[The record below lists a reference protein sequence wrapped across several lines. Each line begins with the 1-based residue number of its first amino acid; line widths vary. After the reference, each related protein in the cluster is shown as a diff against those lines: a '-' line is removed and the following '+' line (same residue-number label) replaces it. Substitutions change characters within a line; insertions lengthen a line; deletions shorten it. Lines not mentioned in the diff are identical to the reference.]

1 MLVAS
6 VDVSFGADSYQ
17 LVKVMNVDVDKDA
30 EQTRQDFLAS
40 WGEGIRER
48 DVHSYWN
55 GEIMSRL

>member
-30 EQTRQDFLAS
+30 EQTRQDLLAS

-48 DVHSYWN
+48 DVHSYWK
-55 GEIMSRL
+55 